1 MSHIV
6 TDLLAGPSL
15 ERRGATE
22 IAHADGRI
30 TSLGAPATRAVGPR
44 RLVVPALANAHD
56 HGRPLSPTS
65 FGGANKPLETW
76 LLRLGI
82 MPPVNPY
89 LIAAAALGRAARGG
103 CASVMVH
110 CTRLQG
116 PMAPPDEVRTI
127 ARAAGDVGVRVAFA
141 LFMRDQNPLVYAP
154 SEEVLSRLPDDVRRE
169 VEGVF
174 GHPMPSP
181 REQVERVEAI
191 AAAAENPMFSVQ
203 YGPNGPQWC
212 SDALL
217 EAIAEASART
227 GRRVHMHL
235 LETKYQRAW
244 ADRHHPEGIVRHL
257 KNIGLLSPRLALAHC
272 VWANDEDLEL
282 IAESGAV
289 IVTNPSSNLHLRSG
303 IAPIGRAL
311 KAGCRVAFGVDAS
324 AFDEDDDAL
333 REMRLGHFLHA
344 GWGYDET
351 ISREDFYTGTLA
363 NGRFANSAPGSGL
376 ISEGE
381 AADYLVLDLDALD
394 ADAVMAVD
402 PLDYVFAR
410 AHAGHISELVV
421 AGRTVLREGRL
432 TGIDLPAVH
441 RELRAAYRDRL
452 PQKAGFA
459 DAWPTLEPAVAAFY
473 RDRMGCC

>member
-15 ERRGATE
+15 ERRGATV

-30 TSLGAPATRAVGPR
+30 AHLGTPAGSSSGAR

-65 FGGANKPLETW
+65 FGGSNKPLESW
-76 LLRLGI
+76 ILRLGV
-82 MPPVNPY
+82 MPPVDPY
-89 LIAAAALGRAARGG
+89 LVAAASLGRAARGG

-116 PMAPPDEVRTI
+116 PMSPGEEVSI
-127 ARAAGDVGVRVAFA
+127 VARAAADVGVRVTFA
-141 LFMRDQNPLVYAP
+141 LFMRDLNPIVYAP
-154 SEEVLSRLPDDVRRE
+154 SEEVLSTLPADVRRE
-169 VEGVF
+169 VDAVF
-174 GHPMPSP
+174 SHPMPSA
-181 REQVERVEAI
+181 RAQVERVEAN
-191 AAAAENPMFSVQ
+191 AAATENPMFSGQ
-203 YGPNGPQWC
+203 FGPSGAQWC
-212 SDALL
+212 SDELL

-272 VWANDEDLEL
+272 VYANDEDLEL

-289 IVTNPSSNLHLRSG
+289 IVTNASSNLHLRSG
-303 IAPIGRAL
+303 IAPIARAL
-311 KAGCRVAFGVDAS
+311 KAGCRVAMGVDAS
-324 AFDEDDDAL
+324 ALDEDDDAL

-344 GWGYDET
+344 GWGFDEAV
-351 ISREDFYTGTLA
+351 SREAYYTGTLA
-363 NGRFANSAPGSGL
+363 NGRFANGAPGSGVVA
-376 ISEGE
+376 EGE
-381 AADYLVLDLDALD
+381 AADYLVLDLDRLD
-394 ADAVMAVD
+394 QDAVMPVD
-402 PLDYVFAR
+402 PLDFLFAR
-410 AHAGHISELVV
+410 AHAGHIAEVVV
-421 AGRTVLREGRL
+421 AGRTIVRDGRP
-432 TGIDLPAVH
+432 TGVDLDAVH
-441 RELRAAYRDRL
+441 AELRAQYRDRL
-452 PQKAGFA
+452 PQKAGFIQ
-459 DAWPTLEPAVAAFY
+459 AWPTFEPAVAAFY